1 MYLNS
6 VSFNR
11 NVRTRHAVVTREP
24 NNLVLHNI
32 KIVGLSADNLILDGF
47 MLLLLLPLEALQ
59 RSVRVASCN
68 F

>member
-1 MYLNS
+1 
-6 VSFNR
+6 
-11 NVRTRHAVVTREP
+11 
-24 NNLVLHNI
+24 VLHNI